1 MNSDKLNL
9 LAEYEGHASPSDM
22 FESIG
27 LVDSVPAICMSVP
40 AICMNPGCDYT
51 TEYEPDIT
59 NGWCECCN
67 TRSMKSAFVLA
78 GFI

>member
-1 MNSDKLNL
+1 MNNMNSDKLNL
-9 LAEYEGHASPSDM
+9 LAEYEGHASPMDM

-27 LVDSVPAICMSVP
+27 LVDSVPAICM
-40 AICMNPGCDYT
+40 NPGCDYT
-51 TEYEPDIT
+51 TYYEPDIS